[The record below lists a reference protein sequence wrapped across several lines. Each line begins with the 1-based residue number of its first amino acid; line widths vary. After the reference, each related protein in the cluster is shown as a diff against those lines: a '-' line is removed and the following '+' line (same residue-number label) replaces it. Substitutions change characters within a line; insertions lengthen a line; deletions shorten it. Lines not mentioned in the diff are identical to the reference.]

1 MLFRSLAIHNPQKV
15 KSQAEVDDLW
25 TKLTANGG
33 QESMCGWLKD
43 KYGLS
48 WQIVP
53 TIIGELMTDKNKE
66 KSSRSMEALLKMKKI
81 DIATLQMAFEGK
93 NIY

>member
-1 MLFRSLAIHNPQKV
+1 
-15 KSQAEVDDLW
+15 
-25 TKLTANGG
+25 
-33 QESMCGWLKD
+33 MCGWLKD

-93 NIY
+93 NID